1 MRSDSM
7 RRLRGAVLFLAALLC
22 GATPAFAALP
32 VPARLTPQDT
42 ADLQKI
48 ADYLN
53 NITTM
58 TARFTQVS
66 GNGGA
71 ASGSLWIDRPGRM
84 RFEYDPPSPILLIAD
99 RFYVYY
105 VDKKLAEMS
114 QIGLKATPAWF
125 LLRPDIAFD
134 NNLVVTRFERGADAL
149 RVTVVERA
157 KPEEGT
163 LTMSFSERPLQLRG
177 WTIVDQQG
185 KTTSVYIS
193 NAAFGMQ
200 LNPDLFVYKSPFPSR
215 NRNQ

>member
-1 MRSDSM
+1 MRG
-7 RRLRGAVLFLAALLC
+7 LGGAVLLLLAALL
-22 GATPAFAALP
+22 PAAAPAVAAPP
-32 VPARLTPQDT
+32 VPARLTQEDT
-42 ADLQKI
+42 AELARL

-58 TARFTQVS
+58 TARFEQLS

-71 ASGSLWIDRPGRM
+71 ASGHLWIDRPGRM

-99 RFYVYY
+99 NFYVYY
-105 VDKKLAEMS
+105 VDRQLAEMS

-125 LLRPDIAFD
+125 LLRPRIAFD
-134 NNLVVTRFERGADAL
+134 DNLLVTRFERGADVW

-163 LTMSFSERPLQLRG
+163 LTMVFGDHPLQLRG

-185 KTTSVYIS
+185 KRTNIYLSD
-193 NAAFGMQ
+193 ARFGMPLDQ
-200 LNPDLFVYKSPFPSR
+200 DLFRYKSPFPNTDR
-215 NRNQ
+215 TQ

>member
-1 MRSDSM
+1 MRA
-7 RRLRGAVLFLAALLC
+7 LRGAVLVAAALFL
-22 GATPAFAALP
+22 GTPTAFAAP
-32 VPARLTPQDT
+32 PAPARLTAQDT
-42 ADLQKI
+42 ADLRRI

-53 NITTM
+53 NIKTM
-58 TARFTQVS
+58 TARFTQVA
-66 GNGGA
+66 GNGGV
-71 ASGSLWIDRPGRM
+71 ASGQLWIDRPGRM

-134 NNLVVTRFERGADAL
+134 QNLLVTRFERGADVL
-149 RVTVVERA
+149 RITVVERA

-163 LTMSFSERPLQLRG
+163 LTMTFGDRPMQLRG

-185 KTTSVYIS
+185 KRTSVYIS
-193 NAAFGMQ
+193 DARFGMA
-200 LNPDLFVYKSPFPSR
+200 LAPELFQYKSPFPDQ

>member
-1 MRSDSM
+1 MRG
-7 RRLRGAVLFLAALLC
+7 LRGAVLFLAALLF
-22 GATPAFAALP
+22 GAAAPAFAAAP
-32 VPARLTPQDT
+32 VPAPLTREDS
-42 ADLQKI
+42 ADLQRI

-58 TARFTQVS
+58 TARFEQLSENGGVAS
-66 GNGGA
+66 GN
-71 ASGSLWIDRPGRM
+71 LWIDRPGRM

-99 RFYVYY
+99 NFYVYY

-125 LLRPDIAFD
+125 LLRPEIAFD
-134 NNLVVTRFERGADAL
+134 ENLLVTRFERGAEVL

-157 KPEEGT
+157 KPEEGR
-163 LTMSFSERPLQLRG
+163 LTMRFGDRPLQLRG

-185 KTTSVYIS
+185 KRTSVYIS
-193 NAAFGMQ
+193 NARYGMPLDQ
-200 LNPDLFVYKSPFPSR
+200 SLFRYKSPFPDN